1 LQNEPFSAKIHER
14 NIAGRKPRFFRI
26 KFPESQIAMRKVT
39 LGERLRYAFDR
50 SLSGG
55 TISLVGWLGL
65 ISLSI
70 VLTAT
75 AVLLVA
81 GIVPDEREPQ
91 LFGFAEAFWQS
102 LMRAIDPGTLAGD
115 TGWSYRVLM
124 LLVTVGGIFVVSL
137 LISILSNGLQTKLEE
152 FRKGRSFVVEE
163 NHTLI
168 LGWSSRIFLI
178 ISELI
183 IANEN
188 QKKPRIVI
196 LADKDKVEMEDEIRA
211 HVGDTKNTRIVCR
224 SGNPID
230 LFHLEI
236 VNPHATKSII
246 ILSPDEAKDPD
257 AQVIKTILA
266 LTNNTNRRA
275 EPYHIVAEIRDEK
288 NLEIARLVGKSEV
301 RLILSSDVIAR
312 ITVQTCRQV
321 GLSVVYKELL
331 DYDGDEIY
339 FQEEPQLAGKTFGEA
354 LFAYESCSVMGL
366 RFADGGVR
374 VNPPMETVIQ
384 KGDKIIAIAE
394 DDDKVIFSGF
404 EHVKTDKTAIRDGSV
419 KNSHAE
425 RILILGWNKRG
436 KTIVRELENY
446 VSRGSYLKIVADAS
460 EVESNLKGTIEAL
473 ENLTVEFEAGDT
485 TSRKLLEA
493 LDLTSFQHIVIL
505 CYAEALDAQS
515 ADAKTMMT
523 LLHLRDIEQKKGEAF
538 SIVSEMIDVRNRA
551 LAEIAKADDFIVSD
565 ELTGLLLTQISENA
579 ELLEVF
585 DDLFDADGS
594 EIYLKPAKN
603 YVALNTAVNFYTV
616 TESARRRSEIA
627 IGYRLERYSKDSTR
641 AYGVRVNP
649 PKSESVNFKPED
661 KIIVLAED

>member
-1 LQNEPFSAKIHER
+1 
-14 NIAGRKPRFFRI
+14 
-26 KFPESQIAMRKVT
+26 MRKVT
-39 LGERLRYAFDR
+39 FGERARYAFDR

-65 ISLSI
+65 LSLSI

-75 AVLLVA
+75 TVLLLA
-81 GIVPDEREPQ
+81 GIAPDAPEGQEPTI
-91 LFGFAEAFWQS
+91 FSFAEAFWQS

-124 LLVTVGGIFVVSL
+124 LIVTIGGIFVVSL
-137 LISILSNGLQTKLEE
+137 LISILSNGLQKKLEE
-152 FRKGRSFVVEE
+152 FQKGRSFVVEE

-178 ISELI
+178 ISELV

-211 HVGDTKNTRIVCR
+211 KVGDTKNTRVVCR

-236 VNPHATKSII
+236 ANPHATKSII
-246 ILSPDEAKDPD
+246 ILSPDNSPDPD
-257 AQVIKTILA
+257 AQVIKMILA
-266 LTNNTNRRA
+266 MTNNPNRRE

-288 NLEIARLVGKSEV
+288 NLEIATLVGKNEV
-301 RLILSSDVIAR
+301 RLVLSGDVIAR

-331 DYDGDEIY
+331 DYEGDEIY
-339 FQEEPQLAGKTFGEA
+339 FQEEEKLVGKTFGEA
-354 LFAYESCSVMGL
+354 LFAYEYCSVMGL
-366 RFADGGVR
+366 RFASGGVKM
-374 VNPPMETVIQ
+374 NPPMETVIQ

-404 EHVKTDKTAIRDGSV
+404 EHVKIDAAAIRTEVSE
-419 KNSHAE
+419 NHHAE

-436 KTIVRELENY
+436 KTIVRELDNY
-446 VSRGSYLKIVADAS
+446 VPDGSYLKIVADAA
-460 EVESNLKGTIEAL
+460 EVETDLKSIAGNLK
-473 ENLTVEFEAGDT
+473 NLRVEFETGDT
-485 TSRKLLEA
+485 TDRKLLDA
-493 LDLTSFQHIVIL
+493 LDLTSFQHLVIL
-505 CYAEALDAQS
+505 CYAEKLDAQA

-523 LLHLRDIEQKKGEAF
+523 LLHLRDIEQKKGESY

-579 ELLEVF
+579 ELLDVF
-585 DDLFDADGS
+585 NDLFDADGS
-594 EIYLKPAKN
+594 EIYLKPARN
-603 YVALNTAVNFYTV
+603 YVALDAEVNFYTV
-616 TESARRRSEIA
+616 TESAKKRGEIA
-627 IGYRLERYSKDSTR
+627 IGYRLERFSDDSAR

-649 PKSESVNFKPED
+649 PKSETVIFKAED